1 VRPDVCEIEDVDAL
15 LLPELLG
22 LGGSHGLDFQGPGG
36 EVALFD
42 GVVEILLG
50 MVGGLAGGF
59 FLGDKLDALL
69 GLHVE
74 LGIEPVTGLVD
85 DLDSVADIP
94 MHETISIWDTT
105 VTHEDHDLVDR
116 FGVLRKIVPEYGR
129 VICRGQVGDRVSL
142 LGVDEVRELGRV
154 SKEEDGGVPSFPRRC
169 GT

>member
-1 VRPDVCEIEDVDAL
+1 
-15 LLPELLG
+15 
-22 LGGSHGLDFQGPGG
+22 
-36 EVALFD
+36 
-42 GVVEILLG
+42 

-85 DLDSVADIP
+85 DLDSVADIL

-142 LGVDEVRELGRV
+142 LGVDEVRELGWV